1 MRYENFTY
9 KNNLLHC
16 ENIDLIT
23 IANQVGTP
31 FYVYSKKSMVD
42 RFKDFQKAFNDIPHR
57 IHYAVKSSS
66 NINIIKLFCSLG
78 AGLDVNSGG
87 ELYRALKA
95 GANPKNILFTGVG
108 KTEEEILFALQNDIF
123 LFKIES
129 FQELELLNQLAEK
142 ENKIANIAI
151 RINPN
156 VDPKTHPYIT
166 TGLYESKFGIA
177 QEFAIDAFKLAR
189 SLPNIKILGID
200 MHIGSQITDVLAFR
214 EAIIIMNDL
223 ISQLRGI
230 GIVIEHFDVGG
241 GLGVQ
246 YNDEPVPDVFDY
258 ANAIKDELKKSN
270 CKIIFEPGRYLTAD
284 SGALVTKVLYTK
296 SNRDKNFLIVDA
308 AVNDLMRPALYDA
321 YHQILPVFENSRN
334 KKIYDIVGPACETGD
349 FFAKGREFVETN
361 KGELISIMSAGSY
374 GFCMSSN
381 YNSRRRVAEVM
392 VDNDKFFII
401 RKRETFE
408 DLVKNEQIVNELF
421 NSEL

>member
-1 MRYENFTY
+1 MRFENFYY

-16 ENIDLIT
+16 EEIDLVT
-23 IANQVGTP
+23 IAKEFGTP

-42 RFKDFQKAFNDIPHR
+42 RFNDFKKAFEDIPHR

-66 NINIIKLFCSLG
+66 NVNIIKLFCSLG

-108 KTEEEILFALQNDIF
+108 KTEEEILFALRNDIF

-129 FQELELLNQLAEK
+129 FQELDLLNSLAK
-142 ENKIANIAI
+142 QENKIANIAI

-177 QEFAIDAFKLAR
+177 QELAIDAFKRA
-189 SLPNIKILGID
+189 SALPNLKILGID
-200 MHIGSQITDVLAFR
+200 MHIGSQITDIDAFR
-214 EAIIIMNDL
+214 ESVVIMNEL
-223 ISQLRGI
+223 ISQLRQI
-230 GIVIEHFDVGG
+230 GIEIEHFDVGG

-284 SGALVTKVLYTK
+284 AGALVTKTLFNK

-308 AVNDLMRPALYDA
+308 AVNDLMRPALYGA
-321 YHQILPVFENSRN
+321 YHEILPVLIDNRE
-334 KKIYDIVGPACETGD
+334 KIVYDIVGPACETGD
-349 FFAKGREFVETN
+349 FFAKDRLFQKTYQ
-361 KGELISIMSAGSY
+361 GELIAIMSAGSY

-381 YNSRRRVAEVM
+381 YNSRRRVAEIM
-392 VDNDKFFII
+392 VDGNKYFLI
-401 RKRETFE
+401 RKRETYD
-408 DLVKNEQIVNELF
+408 DLIRNEEIVNELF
-421 NSEL
+421 EN